1 MMKIGG
7 VDWQH
12 SSFKH
17 TSKHTWCFQK
27 SNYNNIQL
35 ADFLNIHCLKW
46 KYRGSI
52 YSINVSEMASA
63 VYYAFFIAGDAAG
76 AVCSQER

>member
-1 MMKIGG
+1 M
-7 VDWQH
+7 V
-12 SSFKH
+12 
-17 TSKHTWCFQK
+17 
-27 SNYNNIQL
+27 L

-63 VYYAFFIAGDAAG
+63 VYYAFFFAGDAAG